1 MLLLLALACTAMA
14 LNPSVLLLPVVIFA
28 LRFTGQGMASH
39 VALVAMARWFI
50 ATRGRALAIA
60 TLGFQ
65 AGEAILPLSFVAL
78 KRLFAWH
85 DLWLGV
91 AVLVLAC
98 IPLLLLLLR
107 QERTPQ
113 SMAEINAAPGME
125 GRHWTRAQAL
135 RHPLVWRLLPGLAGF
150 SALGTSFW
158 FHQVHYAAEKG
169 WDHLALVAVFPLG
182 TGAFIASTAAYGWAL
197 DRVGSARLMP
207 VYLLPLALG
216 FSLLAFA
223 PAVWAAA
230 LGVICMGIAGGGQA
244 TLPAAC
250 WAEFYGT
257 RHIGSIKA
265 AVASAMVLGSALGP
279 GISGRADRC
288 RYRDAGAACGLC
300 RLLHRGLG
308 PDGRPVAPRPR
319 GLSRTGADRRS
330 TRPEPPWLRCASATC
345 STILPSGGS
354 ASHCGT

>member
-1 MLLLLALACTAMA
+1 MLLALACTAMA

-98 IPLLLLLLR
+98 IPLLMLLLR

-113 SMAEINAAPGME
+113 SMAEFNSAPGME
-125 GRHWTRAQAL
+125 GRHWTRTQVL

-169 WDHLALVAVFPLG
+169 WDHLSLVAVFPLG
-182 TGAFIASTAAYGWAL
+182 TAAFIASTASYGWAL
-197 DRVGSARLMP
+197 DRVGAARLMP

-223 PAVWAAA
+223 PAVWVAA

-244 TLPAAC
+244 DPARRLLGRILRHAAYRVDQGRHSLGNGAGIGS
-250 WAEFYGT
+250 WP
-257 RHIGSIKA
+257 RHIW
-265 AVASAMVLGSALGP
+265 
-279 GISGRADRC
+279 RADRRRASRC
-288 RYRDAGAACGLC
+288 PRSLRALPGSSS
-300 RLLHRGLG
+300 
-308 PDGRPVAPRPR
+308 RPR
-319 GLSRTGADRRS
+319 R
-330 TRPEPPWLRCASATC
+330 
-345 STILPSGGS
+345 
-354 ASHCGT
+354 